1 MAKVQTT
8 CPRCR
13 QPILVEI
20 QQLFDMNTDPTAKQ
34 KLLGRTVNVAHCQNC
49 GYEGMIAS
57 PIVYHDP
64 AKELLLT
71 FFPPDMGL
79 PVTEQE
85 KQIGPLIKQVVDSLP
100 NEKRKGYLF
109 QPQTMLTYQTLIDRV
124 LEADGITKEMM
135 EAQQKRVGLIQRL
148 LSTQNAEERI
158 SLIKAEESI
167 IDGNFFAILSTLI
180 ESTIMQG
187 DDKGSQILAGLQKEL
202 LENTKIG
209 QDLLTQN
216 KESQAAVKALQEA
229 SKGGLTREKLLDLIL
244 DAKSENTLGTLVSLA
259 RGGLDYQFFQIL
271 SERIE
276 KADDDTRQPLIDL
289 RDKLLT
295 LTRQIDEEVQKR
307 LQAGSDL
314 LEELLKS
321 EKIEEAIQQR
331 LPELDDYF
339 SQAIQMEFEK
349 ARKAGDLARI
359 EKIQKVISVLEK
371 ASAPPPEID
380 LIQKLIDTNSE
391 EDREKL
397 LAENESLVNDDFLK
411 AFNSII
417 AEGESRKQSPELLE
431 ALRSA
436 YKSALRYSMMKN
448 LKAQA

>member
-1 MAKVQTT
+1 MAKIQTT
-8 CPRCR
+8 CPRCH

-20 QQLFDMNTDPTAKQ
+20 QQLFDMNIDPTAKQ

-49 GYEGMIAS
+49 GYEGMIAT

-71 FFPPDMGL
+71 FFPPEMGL
-79 PVTEQE
+79 PLNEQE
-85 KQIGPLIKQVVDSLP
+85 KQIGPLVRQVVDALP

-109 QPQTMLTYQTLIDRV
+109 QPQTMLTYQTLLDRI

-135 EAQQKRVGLIQRL
+135 DAQQKRVGLIQRL
-148 LSTQNAEERI
+148 LSTPKSEERI
-158 SLIKAEESI
+158 AIIKQEEAI

-187 DDKGSQILAGLQKEL
+187 DEKGSQVLSGLQKEL
-202 LENTKIG
+202 LENTKVG
-209 QDLLTQN
+209 QELLAQN
-216 KESQAAVKALQEA
+216 KETQAAVKALQEA
-229 SKGGLTREKLLDLIL
+229 SKGGLTREKLLDIIL
-244 DAKSENTLGTLVSLA
+244 DAKSENTLAALVTLA
-259 RGGLDYQFFQIL
+259 RSGLDYQFFQVL

-276 KADDDTRQPLIDL
+276 KAAADQKQPLIEL
-289 RDKLLT
+289 RDKLLNM
-295 LTRQIDEEVQKR
+295 TREIDAEVQKR
-307 LQAGSDL
+307 LQAGVDL
-314 LEELLKS
+314 LEEILKS
-321 EKIEEAIQQR
+321 DNVEEAVQQR
-331 LPELDDYF
+331 MPELDDYF
-339 SQAIQMEFEK
+339 SQAIQNEFEK
-349 ARKAGDLARI
+349 ARNAGDLARI

-380 LIQKLIDTNSE
+380 LIQKLIDTSDE
-391 EDREKL
+391 TAREKL

-417 AEGESRKQSPELLE
+417 AEGESRNQSPELLE

-436 YKSALRYSMMKN
+436 YKSALRFSMVKN